1 MERMVLVALC
11 IWTGEAVH
19 SNSAAVDWRG
29 VRTEHMRKHHST
41 CSLDTAWGTG
51 QLWGTQRIQSVQP
64 MGFEHWNDEPQHLFV
79 SESAKFAMCIIEKN
93 GCTTW
98 NKALNKLTTG
108 NMANNSVNYNIARDT
123 FNPVAA
129 WNVFSDPLAMRVV
142 VVRDPLER
150 LLSAF
155 LNKCYQGDFG
165 NCIFGTDPANH
176 RLSFSSVLTFFSNN
190 GNDATALNPHFQLQ
204 SRHCQ
209 LKERIQEYTHIS
221 LMTKTG
227 FDDQSICILKEA
239 GLDRLNDQGD
249 GTPVFGAATNQ
260 GVSQDEQVS
269 FLKKFYTQDAA
280 STLVQIYQEDYETF
294 HIPQPWWIAQATGEW
309 FNVSPFDVLGQPGSL
324 IDDV

>member
-1 MERMVLVALC
+1 MERMVLVAWC
-11 IWTGEAVH
+11 IRTGEAVH
-19 SNSAAVDWRG
+19 LNSAAVHWRG
-29 VRTEHMRKHHST
+29 VRTEDMGKHYST

-51 QLWGTQRIQSVQP
+51 QLSGTQRIQSIQP
-64 MGFEHWNDEPQHLFV
+64 KGFESWKDEHLFV
-79 SESAKFAMCIIEKN
+79 SESAKFAMCIMEKN

-98 NKALNKLTTG
+98 YTALNKLATG
-108 NMANNSVNYNIARDT
+108 NMANNSVNYKLARDT

-129 WNVFSDPLAMRVV
+129 WNVFSDPQAMRVV

-155 LNKCYQGDFG
+155 LSKCYQGDFE
-165 NCIFGTDPANH
+165 NCIFGTDPANQ
-176 RLSFSSVLTFFSNN
+176 RLSFSSVLTLFSNN

-204 SRHCQ
+204 SRHCE

-309 FNVSPFDVLGQPGSL
+309 FHVSPFDVLGQPGAL